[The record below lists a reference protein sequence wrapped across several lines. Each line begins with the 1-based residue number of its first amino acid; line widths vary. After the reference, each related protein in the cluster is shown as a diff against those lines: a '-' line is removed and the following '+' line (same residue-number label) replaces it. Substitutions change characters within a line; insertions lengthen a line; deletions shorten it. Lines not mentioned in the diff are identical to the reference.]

1 MKKKLLMV
9 GAIVASLSLTA
20 CGDSNTGN
28 NDNIDV
34 NEDVQNDADTDDT
47 EIEDKDREDNGG
59 LKEDLEDAGEDIK
72 DKFEEVTMTD
82 EQMIQKSEY
91 IVKVKKIEKEKNNFE
106 IKVLENLK
114 GDLSATDI
122 PNADTLEKNRA
133 YLAFL
138 KVEDGS
144 IVPTNG
150 KKSYILLEGDNHEI
164 FEKINRNK

>member
-1 MKKKLLMV
+1 ME
-9 GAIVASLSLTA
+9 GSSPA

-138 KVEDGS
+138 KVEDGAV
-144 IVPTNG
+144 VPTNG